1 MQHTDHLLP
10 SCEAR
15 KPSSRRRLAASLACF
30 GALGLAGAAARAQ
43 ASPPAAP
50 PKAPPTVI
58 QGTLERPGAAAR
70 QAPAKPAAPTIGCL
84 ISPTRIADIGS
95 PVTGI
100 VERITVDV
108 GDSVRQG
115 QTLVTLRSEV
125 ESAGERAAH
134 ARWSVD
140 AEVRASEASLELA
153 RQRWQRARDLQA
165 QGFFSPQA
173 VEQALTE
180 LKLAEQKLKQTVSQR
195 EVLATDLEVVRAQVG
210 QRVVRAPF
218 SGTIVERFR
227 QPGERVEDRPLL
239 RLASLDPLRV
249 DLLVPASRFGQY
261 AVGDR
266 LQLQPELASVKPVT
280 AEVTH
285 VDRVIDGASN
295 TFRVRLS
302 LPNPQQRLPAGA
314 RCTVDDAAV
323 AAAAPTRPAPAPGA
337 GPSAAPG
344 PSALPGP
351 SAAPAAAPTPARTDP
366 GARAGAPPAGRVAQ
380 AGAGG

>member
-1 MQHTDHLLP
+1 MKIPLESDLYRAWGPALG
-10 SCEAR
+10 
-15 KPSSRRRLAASLACF
+15 RRQCAAAMALAAWLV
-30 GALGLAGAAARAQ
+30 LAGTAAWAQ
-43 ASPPAAP
+43 TPPPPASPAKGPQS
-50 PKAPPTVI
+50 VM
-58 QGTLERPGAAAR
+58 QGTLVPPGQAR
-70 QAPAKPAAPTIGCL
+70 QAPAKPLVPTISCL
-84 ISPTRIADIGS
+84 ISPNRIADIGS

-153 RQRWQRARDLQA
+153 RQRYQRARDLQA

-180 LKLAEQKLKQTVSQR
+180 MRLAEQKLKQSTSQR
-195 EVLATDLEVVRAQVG
+195 EVLATDLEVVRAQVS
-210 QRVVRAPF
+210 QRMVRAPF
-218 SGTIVERFR
+218 SGTIVERYR

-249 DLLVPASRFGQY
+249 DLLVPAARFGQY

-266 LQLQPELASVKPVT
+266 LQLQPELAGVKPVT

-314 RCTVDDAAV
+314 RCTLDDAAATALREGARPAPS
-323 AAAAPTRPAPAPGA
+323 AAAAPA
-337 GPSAAPG
+337 G
-344 PSALPGP
+344 
-351 SAAPAAAPTPARTDP
+351 
-366 GARAGAPPAGRVAQ
+366 GRVAQ
-380 AGAGG
+380 VGSGG

>member
-1 MQHTDHLLP
+1 MRKTRDFDPHRATRP
-10 SCEAR
+10 AAR
-15 KPSSRRRLAASLACF
+15 GRAATAT
-30 GALGLAGAAARAQ
+30 AMAGAAWLALAGCVAWAQ
-43 ASPPAAP
+43 SPPPAAP
-50 PKAPPTVI
+50 AKGPASVI
-58 QGTLERPGAAAR
+58 QGTLVPPGQAR

-84 ISPTRIADIGS
+84 ISPNRIADIGS

-108 GDSVRQG
+108 GDMVRQG
-115 QTLVTLRSEV
+115 QPLVALRSEV
-125 ESAGERAAH
+125 ENAGERAAH

-153 RQRWQRARDLQA
+153 RQRYQRARDLQA

-180 LKLAEQKLKQTVSQR
+180 MRLAEQKLKQSTSQR
-195 EVLATDLEVVRAQVG
+195 EVLATDLEVVRAQVN

-249 DLLVPASRFGQY
+249 DLLVPAARFGQY

-266 LQLQPELASVKPVT
+266 LQLQPELAGVKPVT

-314 RCTVDDAAV
+314 RCTLDDAAAAALREGARPAPS
-323 AAAAPTRPAPAPGA
+323 AAAAPA
-337 GPSAAPG
+337 G
-344 PSALPGP
+344 
-351 SAAPAAAPTPARTDP
+351 
-366 GARAGAPPAGRVAQ
+366 GRVAQ
-380 AGAGG
+380 VGSGG

>member
-1 MQHTDHLLP
+1 MMNT
-10 SCEAR
+10 SAR
-15 KPSSRRRLAASLACF
+15 DARQPGVAGQAGRPASLPARMPIF
-30 GALGLAGAAARAQ
+30 LLAFLLVLALAIVAPRARAQ
-43 ASPPAAP
+43 AQASSAAAP
-50 PKAPPTVI
+50 AKAPPTLM
-58 QGTLERPGAAAR
+58 QGTLVPPGQARAAP
-70 QAPAKPAAPTIGCL
+70 QAKAVAPTIGCL
-84 ISPTRIADIGS
+84 ISPNRIADIGS

-100 VERITVDV
+100 VERISVDV
-108 GDSVRQG
+108 GDMVRQG

-125 ESAGERAAH
+125 ENAGERAAH

-153 RQRWQRARDLQA
+153 RQRYQRARDLQA

-180 LKLAEQKLKQTVSQR
+180 MRLAEQKLKQSTSQR
-195 EVLATDLEVVRAQVG
+195 EVLATDLEVVRAQVN
-210 QRVVRAPF
+210 QRMVRAPF
-218 SGTIVERFR
+218 SGTIVERYR

-261 AVGDR
+261 AVGNR
-266 LQLQPELASVKPVT
+266 LQLQPELAGVKPVT

-314 RCTVDDAAV
+314 RCTVDDAAAV
-323 AAAAPTRPAPAPGA
+323 AQTEAGRAAPAPVG
-337 GPSAAPG
+337 
-344 PSALPGP
+344 
-351 SAAPAAAPTPARTDP
+351 
-366 GARAGAPPAGRVAQ
+366 RAAQ
-380 AGAGG
+380 AGQGG

>member
-1 MQHTDHLLP
+1 MMRKTFELDLCPHRAHGPASRGHL
-10 SCEAR
+10 ATR
-15 KPSSRRRLAASLACF
+15 MAAGMS
-30 GALGLAGAAARAQ
+30 AGMAQ
-43 ASPPAAP
+43 AAWLALSGCAAWAQTPPPAAP
-50 PKAPPTVI
+50 AKGPSSVM
-58 QGTLERPGAAAR
+58 QGTLVPPGQAR

-84 ISPTRIADIGS
+84 ISPNRIADIGS

-153 RQRWQRARDLQA
+153 RQRYQRARDLQA

-180 LKLAEQKLKQTVSQR
+180 MRLAEQKLKHSTSQR
-195 EVLATDLEVVRAQVG
+195 EVLATDLEVVRAQVN
-210 QRVVRAPF
+210 QRMVRAPF

-261 AVGDR
+261 TVGGR
-266 LQLQPELASVKPVT
+266 LQLQPELAGVKPVT

-314 RCTVDDAAV
+314 RCTVDDGAMV
-323 AAAAPTRPAPAPGA
+323 AAAAAAPLPPARAAPVVAPT
-337 GPSAAPG
+337 SAAP
-344 PSALPGP
+344 
-351 SAAPAAAPTPARTDP
+351 PAVSPK
-366 GARAGAPPAGRVAQ
+366 APPAAPPAPPPGRVAQ